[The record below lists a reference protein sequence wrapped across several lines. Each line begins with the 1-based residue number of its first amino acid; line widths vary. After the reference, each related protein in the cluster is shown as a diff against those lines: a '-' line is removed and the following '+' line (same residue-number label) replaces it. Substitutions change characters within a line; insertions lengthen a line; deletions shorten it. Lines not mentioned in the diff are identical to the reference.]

1 MVLIATIVTI
11 KLTIFN
17 LNSKIKHYFGKK
29 INTRTSIR
37 LRGKVMDRKIIVGS
51 IITVAILVGVSFT
64 SVVGYSSV
72 KTISVKES
80 PLFNIRTKGA
90 IGEENK
96 ELTCNYV
103 GKENTLLI
111 PKRDDR
117 IVLTKKVIDTI
128 GKMDDETF
136 EKLLSYI
143 IIYAQKDERFNDV
156 SPDEIR
162 EIINSFRN
170 SDTSLPMFDAD
181 ANHNIQLFTTHTCLA
196 TCMCPI
202 TSGHGIKGY
211 IFCFIFIPLLIIFD
225 FLYFLIDLIHLFTIL
240 C

>member
-1 MVLIATIVTI
+1 MHVGYSRIRDM
-11 KLTIFN
+11 
-17 LNSKIKHYFGKK
+17 KIWGKK
-29 INTRTSIR
+29 MN
-37 LRGKVMDRKIIVGS
+37 KKIIIGS
-51 IITVAILVGVSFT
+51 IIAVVILIGVSLT
-64 SVVGYSSV
+64 SVIGYSSV
-72 KTISVKES
+72 KSNSIAETS
-80 PLFNIRTKGA
+80 PLFDIRTNRA
-90 IGEENK
+90 IGEEKK

-103 GKENTLLI
+103 GKENTLLF

-170 SDTSLPMFDAD
+170 SDTSIPRVDAD
-181 ANHNIQLFTTHTCLA
+181 ANHNLQLFTTHTCVP